1 MKGGEIMSIFRNST
15 ATDEKPKDQAKDQEV
30 KIEGDQVVLTE
41 QDENGQE
48 RERRVRLPKTKWA

>member
-1 MKGGEIMSIFRNST
+1 MSIFRKTT
-15 ATDEKPKDQAKDQEV
+15 ATEEKPKDQEQEV